1 MAYVGGR
8 RSSMLFIGI
17 STDTKPTGA
26 SVEFAAQFYEQD
38 TGKTYIWT
46 GTTNTTNQPG
56 NPIAGVNQWIEYLPL
71 CQAFFDPNPLAPAI

>member
-1 MAYVGGR
+1 MAVTGGR
-8 RSSMLFIGI
+8 RSNALYIGL
-17 STDTKPTGA
+17 STDQKPTGA

-46 GTTNTTNQPG
+46 GTAGTTNQAI
-56 NPIAGVNQWIEYLPL
+56 NPNAGINQWIEYLPL